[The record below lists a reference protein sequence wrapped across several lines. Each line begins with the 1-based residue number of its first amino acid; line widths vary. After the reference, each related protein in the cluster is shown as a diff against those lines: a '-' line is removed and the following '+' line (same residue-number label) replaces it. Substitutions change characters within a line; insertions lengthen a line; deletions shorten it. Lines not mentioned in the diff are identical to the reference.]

1 MFGNLGQA
9 GKYLG
14 QAARMLVGV
23 PDYDTYVQHMKD
35 NHPDKPVMT
44 YKEFSASASKRAT
57 AATAKAACA
66 AVNPQS
72 QGPV

>member
-44 YKEFSASASKRAT
+44 YKEFFRERQD
-57 AATAKAACA
+57 AATVAMAKAVCA
-66 AVNPQS
+66 VAS
-72 QGPV
+72 

>member
-1 MFGNLGQA
+1 MFGNLG
-9 GKYLG
+9 GRG
-14 QAARMLVGV
+14 SISGGGARMLVGV

-44 YKEFSASASKRAT
+44 YKNFPRAPASAT

-72 QGPV
+72 QGSV